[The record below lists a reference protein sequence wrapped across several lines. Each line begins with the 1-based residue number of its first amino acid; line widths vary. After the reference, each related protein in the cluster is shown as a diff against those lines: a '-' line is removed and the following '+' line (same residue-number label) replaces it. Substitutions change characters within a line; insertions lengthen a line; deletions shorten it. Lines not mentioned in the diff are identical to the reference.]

1 MIRKEL
7 HQTSVIDVLGQA
19 QIPETTVME
28 PFSAIYIGPEGRL
41 TLGERNIFYPHSA
54 IRIDQGSMTTGIEV
68 SFGPGCQIYEPRGG
82 LTIGDHCMI
91 GGGTI
96 MCGVNHGW
104 ESLDRPMRHQPPT
117 VAPIVLEDDVWIGM
131 GVLVLPGVR
140 IGRGSIIAAGAIVT
154 RDIPPGSVAA
164 GQPARVTRRR
174 AEAGS

>member
-1 MIRKEL
+1 
-7 HQTSVIDVLGQA
+7 
-19 QIPETTVME
+19 
-28 PFSAIYIGPEGRL
+28 
-41 TLGERNIFYPHSA
+41 
-54 IRIDQGSMTTGIEV
+54 
-68 SFGPGCQIYEPRGG
+68 
-82 LTIGDHCMI
+82 MI